1 MREQLL
7 EHLRAI
13 GFDVWRINE
22 RSRQLD
28 PVGARMGL
36 PWRGQSLLRSPVR
49 WAHRVIPNCEADL
62 VGFE

>member
-28 PVGARMGL
+28 PVGAR
-36 PWRGQSLLRSPVR
+36 
-49 WAHRVIPNCEADL
+49 I
-62 VGFE
+62 

>member
-1 MREQLL
+1 MLSNPTRGGMREQLL

-28 PVGARMGL
+28 PVGARIGL
-36 PWRGQSLLRSPVR
+36 PWRGQSVLRSPVR
-49 WAHRVIPNCEADL
+49 
-62 VGFE
+62 VGAPG